1 MRSLSSSPPFSKLSR
16 RWEPLLLLPLLLL
29 LRRRFGARE
38 GESQQAKEGEEMQIP
53 LAPLVRLP
61 IQKKGKRL
69 EKEGKVF
76 SSSSCTV
83 HSGQC
88 SL

>member
-1 MRSLSSSPPFSKLSR
+1 
-16 RWEPLLLLPLLLL
+16 
-29 LRRRFGARE
+29 
-38 GESQQAKEGEEMQIP
+38 MQIP

-83 HSGQC
+83 QYILVNAVYRIHC
-88 SL
+88 MHY